1 MKSKTILMGSILAI
15 LLSLTA
21 CSHSV
26 VANSPVTPTEPSV
39 KQSTSGIC
47 HDTSS
52 ASYNRTKK
60 YQGFDSVAACIADG
74 GRLPKS
80 KTNAIDKAT
89 DEATDQGRDFVGLYD
104 RSDWPHWLDSDRDCQ
119 NTRHEILIQTSKKP
133 VSFKSDKECNVLSGE
148 WYDPYS
154 GDTYIVSNE
163 LDLDHIVPLKFAHG
177 HGADKWSRERKAVF
191 ANDLANLILVQ
202 ASLNRQKGAKGP
214 DEWLPLNHQYRCE
227 YITRFNNVMA
237 KYDLTYIPSELRIIN
252 KMVKACGG
260 VD

>member
-1 MKSKTILMGSILAI
+1 MKSKIILMGSILAI
-15 LLSLTA
+15 FLSLTA
-21 CSHSV
+21 CDHTA

-47 HDTSS
+47 HDNTSP
-52 ASYNRTKK
+52 SYNRTKTFE
-60 YQGFDSVAACIADG
+60 GFDSVAECIADG

-80 KTNAIDKAT
+80 KTKQIDQAT
-89 DEATDQGRDFVGLYD
+89 AEATEQGNAFVGLYD
-104 RSDWPHWLDSDRDCQ
+104 RSDWPHWLDSDKDCQ
-119 NTRHEILIQTSKKP
+119 NTRHEILIQTSTKP

-148 WYDPYS
+148 WFDSYS
-154 GDTYIVSNE
+154 GETYFVSNE

-177 HGADKWSRERKAVF
+177 HGADKWSRERKALF

-202 ASLNRQKGAKGP
+202 ASLNRQKGAKGIY
-214 DEWLPLNHQYRCE
+214 EWLPPNHQYRCE

-237 KYDLTYIPSELRIIN
+237 KYDLAYIPSEQRIVN
-252 KMVKACGG
+252 RLVKACGG

>member
-1 MKSKTILMGSILAI
+1 MKSKTIMMGSILAI
-15 LLSLTA
+15 FLSLTA
-21 CSHSV
+21 CGHTA
-26 VANSPVTPTEPSV
+26 VADSPVTPTEPSV

-80 KTNAIDKAT
+80 KTKQIDKAT
-89 DEATDQGRDFVGLYD
+89 NEAIAEGRAFVLYD
-104 RSDWPHWLDSDRDCQ
+104 RSDWPHWLDSDKDCQ

-154 GDTYIVSNE
+154 GDTYIVSKE

-177 HGADKWSRERKAVF
+177 HGGDKWSRERKALF
-191 ANDLANLILVQ
+191 ANDPDNLILAQ
-202 ASLNRQKGAKGP
+202 ASLNRQKGAKGI
-214 DEWLPLNHQYRCE
+214 DEWLPPNRQYRCE
-227 YITRFNNVMA
+227 YIKLFNNVIA
-237 KYDLTYIPSELRIIN
+237 KYDLVYIPSEQRIVN
-252 KMVKACGG
+252 RLVKAC
-260 VD
+260 D

>member
-15 LLSLTA
+15 FLSLTA
-21 CSHSV
+21 CGHTA
-26 VANSPVTPTEPSV
+26 VADSPVTPTEPIV
-39 KQSTSGIC
+39 KQSSSGIC

-52 ASYNRTKK
+52 ASYNRTNK
-60 YQGFDSVAACIADG
+60 YQGFDSVAACIAEG

-80 KTNAIDKAT
+80 KTKQIDKAT
-89 DEATDQGRDFVGLYD
+89 DEAIEQGSAFVGLYD
-104 RSDWPHWLDSDRDCQ
+104 RSDWPHWLDSDKDCQ
-119 NTRHEILIQTSKKP
+119 NTRHEILIQTSTKP
-133 VSFKSDKECNVLSGE
+133 VSFKSDRECNVLSGE
-148 WYDPYS
+148 WFDSYS
-154 GDTYIVSNE
+154 GETYIVSKE

-214 DEWLPLNHQYRCE
+214 DEWLPPNHQYRCE
-227 YITRFNNVMA
+227 YITSFNNVMA
-237 KYDLTYIPSELRIIN
+237 KYDLAYIPSELRILN
-252 KMVKACGG
+252 KLVKACGG